1 MSQFADPDGWLDRQ
15 DMVAGRGGS
24 GVGEGG
30 AGKQGRGILCDAF
43 QERVKSFAVSMARAK
58 NDRCPP
64 W

>member
-15 DMVAGRGGS
+15 DMVAGRGGR
-24 GVGEGG
+24 GG